1 MAWQFDFKEVIAFI
15 ESKQEYLEMCEKL
28 FRIYNREITPF
39 LKERIMV
46 DFESVNSQKEVLSRM
61 SPLNILP
68 KIVNK
73 LSTVYA
79 VSAERDV
86 KGLDPARFSEL
97 LDTLG
102 FDNASSLANKYLNL
116 FRVVAVEPIA
126 GVDAQGNALSNDVS
140 KLRVYPAHKFL
151 LMDDDTID
159 NNVVCFIKILGN
171 AQKDVVD
178 SYGRKT
184 TKDVVI
190 YEAYTA
196 TEYIHF
202 DSDGIMERDEV
213 KEGESKLWIDQH
225 NFGQIPVVWAT
236 RDIVTAMPPVDV
248 DTYSMVTL
256 LPLMFSDLNYA
267 VKYKCF
273 SVLFTIG
280 LTLPSG
286 SMQPNSILQFD
297 NASKVPGEKGE
308 LDSISPT
315 VAVEEM
321 LSSIYA
327 QYSLWLESRGIKM
340 QSMARGG
347 GVDNQSGIAKAIDQ
361 GEVTEDVVYQRK
373 VFTQFER
380 ALFSL
385 LAKFQ
390 GAAYEVATTF
400 TEVSIMPET
409 NTEKT
414 DRIIKKLDAN
424 LIDWDSAV
432 EQVNSEK
439 NEKQIQEM
447 KLRIM
452 VQRKLKEETE
462 SMEAPFA
469 KPEMPKN
476 TDDLED
482 REDEQ
487 TQENERG

>member
-1 MAWQFDFKEVIAFI
+1 
-15 ESKQEYLEMCEKL
+15 
-28 FRIYNREITPF
+28 
-39 LKERIMV
+39 
-46 DFESVNSQKEVLSRM
+46 
-61 SPLNILP
+61 
-68 KIVNK
+68 
-73 LSTVYA
+73 
-79 VSAERDV
+79 
-86 KGLDPARFSEL
+86 
-97 LDTLG
+97 
-102 FDNASSLANKYLNL
+102 
-116 FRVVAVEPIA
+116 
-126 GVDAQGNALSNDVS
+126 
-140 KLRVYPAHKFL
+140 
-151 LMDDDTID
+151 
-159 NNVVCFIKILGN
+159 
-171 AQKDVVD
+171 
-178 SYGRKT
+178 
-184 TKDVVI
+184 
-190 YEAYTA
+190 
-196 TEYIHF
+196 
-202 DSDGIMERDEV
+202 MERDEV